1 MTGKVGHN
9 YMWFMA
15 PDVDFTRSVS
25 RFGRNK
31 RVENMNMIT
40 AVKTVLG
47 KYATFEGRAAR
58 PEYWWWILAM
68 VILFTILGVVDG
80 ALIAPLMGFEPFQKE
95 AGQPLSLLVSLGLLL
110 PNLALAVR
118 RLHDTD
124 RSGWWLLIGLIPIVG
139 SLVLLVFYLLPGT
152 QGQNRF
158 G

>member
-1 MTGKVGHN
+1 
-9 YMWFMA
+9 
-15 PDVDFTRSVS
+15 
-25 RFGRNK
+25 
-31 RVENMNMIT
+31 
-40 AVKTVLG
+40 
-47 KYATFEGRAAR
+47 
-58 PEYWWWILAM
+58 
-68 VILFTILGVVDG
+68 VVDG
-80 ALIAPLMGFEPFQKE
+80 AFIAPLMGFEPFQKE

>member
-1 MTGKVGHN
+1 
-9 YMWFMA
+9 
-15 PDVDFTRSVS
+15 
-25 RFGRNK
+25 
-31 RVENMNMIT
+31 MNMIT

-68 VILFTILGVVDG
+68 VILFAILGVVDG
-80 ALIAPLMGFEPFQKE
+80 AFIAPLMGFEPFQKE

-139 SLVLLVFYLLPGT
+139 SLVLLVFYILPGT

>member
-1 MTGKVGHN
+1 
-9 YMWFMA
+9 
-15 PDVDFTRSVS
+15 
-25 RFGRNK
+25 
-31 RVENMNMIT
+31 MNMIT

-80 ALIAPLMGFEPFQKE
+80 AFIAPLMGFEPFQKE

-139 SLVLLVFYLLPGT
+139 SLVLLVFYILPGT

>member
-1 MTGKVGHN
+1 
-9 YMWFMA
+9 
-15 PDVDFTRSVS
+15 
-25 RFGRNK
+25 
-31 RVENMNMIT
+31 MNMIT

-68 VILFTILGVVDG
+68 VILFTILGVIDG
-80 ALIAPLMGFEPFQKE
+80 AFIAPLMGMEPFQKD
-95 AGQPLSLLVSLGLLL
+95 AAQPLSLLVSLGLLL

-139 SLVLLVFYLLPGT
+139 SLVLLVFYILPGT

>member
-1 MTGKVGHN
+1 
-9 YMWFMA
+9 
-15 PDVDFTRSVS
+15 
-25 RFGRNK
+25 
-31 RVENMNMIT
+31 MNMIT

-139 SLVLLVFYLLPGT
+139 SLVLLVFYILPGT

>member
-1 MTGKVGHN
+1 
-9 YMWFMA
+9 
-15 PDVDFTRSVS
+15 
-25 RFGRNK
+25 
-31 RVENMNMIT
+31 MNMIT

-80 ALIAPLMGFEPFQKE
+80 AFIAPLMGLEPFQEE

-139 SLVLLVFYLLPGT
+139 SLVLLVFYILPGT